1 MHAILEKKTEL
12 RGVLRKLEN
21 MSILCIFENKNV
33 APWKKALT
41 EKLPAATIEVYPNVK
56 DPLAVNFIVCW
67 KPKNKV
73 FEQFPNI
80 KVVQSVGASIAHI
93 TDSQT
98 LHTNQIITRV
108 VDEKLSNDMWEFL
121 ITIVLSELKNTR
133 SYSAQQA
140 TVIWQQQPYRSIQ
153 NTTVSILGL
162 GSIGGFVAEKFAQMG
177 FLVKG
182 WCTSKKELLKV
193 QSYAGEDAFDAFLKN
208 TDFLINLLPLT
219 ESTKNILNKTVFQ
232 KLPKNAFLINVGS
245 GAHVVVADLIDQLDR
260 NQLAGAF
267 LDVFREEPLPKA
279 HPFWKH
285 PKIQITPHVASLTN
299 VDRATDQISE
309 NYRRFL
315 KKETLLNVVSLK
327 KGY

>member
-1 MHAILEKKTEL
+1 
-12 RGVLRKLEN
+12 

-33 APWKKALT
+33 DPWKKALT
-41 EKLPAATIEVYPNVK
+41 EKLPETTIEVYPDVK
-56 DPLAVNFIVCW
+56 DPGAVDFVICW
-67 KPKNKV
+67 KLKNKV

-93 TDSQT
+93 TASQT
-98 LHTNQIITRV
+98 IHKDQIITRV

-133 SYSAQQA
+133 SYTAQQA
-140 TVIWQQQPYRSIQ
+140 TGIWQQQRYRSIQ

-177 FLVKG
+177 FHVKG
-182 WCTSKKELLKV
+182 WSTSNKELLKV
-193 QSYAGEDAFDAFLKN
+193 QSYAGKQAFDAFLKN

-219 ESTKNILNKTVFQ
+219 ESTKNILNKAVFQ

-245 GAHVVVADLIDQLDR
+245 GAHVVVADLIDQLNR

-299 VDRATDQISE
+299 VDSATDQISE

-315 KKETLLNVVSLK
+315 KKEALLNVVSLK

>member
-1 MHAILEKKTEL
+1 
-12 RGVLRKLEN
+12 

-41 EKLPAATIEVYPNVK
+41 EKLPETTIEVYPDVK
-56 DPLAVNFIVCW
+56 DPGAVDFVICW
-67 KPKNKV
+67 KLKNKV

-93 TDSQT
+93 TASQT
-98 LHTNQIITRV
+98 IHKDQIITRV

-133 SYSAQQA
+133 SYTAQQA
-140 TVIWQQQPYRSIQ
+140 TGIWQQQRYRSIQ

-177 FLVKG
+177 FHVKG
-182 WCTSKKELLKV
+182 WSTSNKELLKV
-193 QSYAGEDAFDAFLKN
+193 QSYAGKQAFDAFLKN

-219 ESTKNILNKTVFQ
+219 ESTKNILNKAVFQ

-245 GAHVVVADLIDQLDR
+245 GAHVVVADLIDQLNR

-315 KKETLLNVVSLK
+315 KKEALLNRVSLD

>member
-1 MHAILEKKTEL
+1 MRAILEKKAEL

-41 EKLPAATIEVYPNVK
+41 EKLPEAIIEVYPNVK
-56 DPLAVNFIVCW
+56 DSLAVNFVICW

-98 LHTNQIITRV
+98 LNTDTIITRV

-140 TVIWQQQPYRSIQ
+140 AGIWQQQPYKSIQ

-177 FLVKG
+177 FHVKG
-182 WCTSKKELLKV
+182 WSTSKKELLKV
-193 QSYAGEDAFDAFLKN
+193 QSYAGKNEFDAFLKN

-219 ESTKNILNKTVFQ
+219 ESTKDILNKAVFQ

-245 GAHVVVADLIDQLDR
+245 GAHVVAEDLIDQLDR

-285 PKIQITPHVASLTN
+285 AKIQITPHVASLTN
-299 VDRATDQISE
+299 VDSATDQIIE
-309 NYRRFL
+309 NYTRFL
-315 KKETLLNVVSLK
+315 KKEILLNRVSLQ

>member
-1 MHAILEKKTEL
+1 
-12 RGVLRKLEN
+12 

-33 APWKKALT
+33 TPWKKALT
-41 EKLPAATIEVYPNVK
+41 EKLPAAIIEVYPNVK
-56 DPLAVNFIVCW
+56 DPLAVNFVICW

-98 LHTNQIITRV
+98 LHTDTIITRV

-121 ITIVLSELKNTR
+121 ISVVLSELKNTR
-133 SYSAQQA
+133 TYTAQQTA
-140 TVIWQQQPYRSIQ
+140 GIWQQQRYQSIQ
-153 NTTVSILGL
+153 NTTISILGL

-177 FLVKG
+177 FHVKG
-182 WCTSKKELLKV
+182 WSTSKKELLKV
-193 QSYAGEDAFDAFLKN
+193 QSYAGEHAFDAFLKN

-219 ESTKNILNKTVFQ
+219 ESTKNILNKVVFQ

-245 GAHVVVADLIDQLDR
+245 GAHVVAEDLIDQLDS

-299 VDRATDQISE
+299 VDSATDQISE

-315 KKETLLNVVSLK
+315 KKEALLNRVSLD

>member
-1 MHAILEKKTEL
+1 M
-12 RGVLRKLEN
+12 
-21 MSILCIFENKNV
+21 
-33 APWKKALT
+33 APWKKALK
-41 EKLPAATIEVYPNVK
+41 EKLPAATIEVYPDVK
-56 DPLAVNFIVCW
+56 DPLAVDFVICW
-67 KPKNKV
+67 KPKTKV

-98 LHTNQIITRV
+98 LHTDPIITRV

-121 ITIVLSELKNTR
+121 ITVVLSELKNMRT
-133 SYSAQQA
+133 YAAQQA
-140 TVIWQQQPYRSIQ
+140 SGIWEQQRYRSIQ

-162 GSIGGFVAEKFAQMG
+162 GSIGGFVAEKFAQIG
-177 FLVKG
+177 FQVKG
-182 WCTSKKELLKV
+182 WSTSKKELLKV
-193 QSYAGEDAFDAFLKN
+193 QSYAGENEFDAFLKN

-219 ESTKNILNKTVFQ
+219 DRTKGILNKAVFQ

-267 LDVFREEPLPKA
+267 LDVFREEPLPKT

-285 PKIQITPHVASLTN
+285 AKIQITPHVASLTN
-299 VDRATDQISE
+299 VDRATDQITE
-309 NYRRFL
+309 NYSRFL
-315 KKETLLNVVSLK
+315 KKEALLNRVSLQ

>member
-1 MHAILEKKTEL
+1 
-12 RGVLRKLEN
+12 

-33 APWKKALT
+33 DPWKKALT
-41 EKLPAATIEVYPNVK
+41 EKLPAATIEVYPDVK
-56 DPLAVNFIVCW
+56 DALAVDFVICW

-93 TDSQT
+93 TASQT
-98 LHTNQIITRV
+98 IHKDQIITRV

-133 SYSAQQA
+133 SYTAQQA
-140 TVIWQQQPYRSIQ
+140 TGIWQQQRYRSIQ

-177 FLVKG
+177 FHVKG
-182 WCTSKKELLKV
+182 WSTSNKELLKV
-193 QSYAGEDAFDAFLKN
+193 QSYAGKQAFDAFLKN

-219 ESTKNILNKTVFQ
+219 ESTKNILNKAVFQ

-245 GAHVVVADLIDQLDR
+245 GAHVVVADLIDQLNR

-299 VDRATDQISE
+299 VDSATDQISE

-315 KKETLLNVVSLK
+315 KKEALLNVVSLK

>member
-1 MHAILEKKTEL
+1 MHATLEKKAEL

-33 APWKKALT
+33 DPWKKALT
-41 EKLPAATIEVYPNVK
+41 EKLPSATIEVYPNVK
-56 DPLAVNFIVCW
+56 DPGAVDFIVCW

-93 TDSQT
+93 TASQT
-98 LHTNQIITRV
+98 IHTNQIVTRV

-121 ITIVLSELKNTR
+121 ITIVLSELKNVRT
-133 SYSAQQA
+133 YTAQQA
-140 TVIWQQQPYRSIQ
+140 AGIWQQQPYQSIQ

-162 GSIGGFVAEKFAQMG
+162 GSIGGFVAEKFAHMG
-177 FLVKG
+177 FHVKG
-182 WCTSKKELLKV
+182 WSTSKKELLKV
-193 QSYAGEDAFDAFLKN
+193 QSYAGKNEFDAFLKN

-219 ESTKNILNKTVFQ
+219 DHTKDILNKTVFQ

-245 GAHVVVADLIDQLDR
+245 GAHVVAEDLIDQLDA
-260 NQLAGAF
+260 NQLSGAF

-299 VDRATDQISE
+299 VDSATDQIIE
-309 NYRRFL
+309 NYSRFL

>member
-1 MHAILEKKTEL
+1 
-12 RGVLRKLEN
+12 

-33 APWKKALT
+33 DPWKKALT
-41 EKLPAATIEVYPNVK
+41 EKLPETTIEVYPDVK
-56 DPLAVNFIVCW
+56 DPGAVDFVICW
-67 KPKNKV
+67 KLKNKV

-93 TDSQT
+93 TASQT
-98 LHTNQIITRV
+98 IHKDQIITRV

-133 SYSAQQA
+133 SYTAQQA
-140 TVIWQQQPYRSIQ
+140 TGIWQQQRYRSIQ

-177 FLVKG
+177 FHVKG
-182 WCTSKKELLKV
+182 WSTSKKELLKV
-193 QSYAGEDAFDAFLKN
+193 QSYAGKQAFDAFLKN

-219 ESTKNILNKTVFQ
+219 ESTKNILNKAVFQ

-245 GAHVVVADLIDQLDR
+245 GAHVVVADLIDQLNR

-285 PKIQITPHVASLTN
+285 PKIQITPHVASLTH
-299 VDRATDQISE
+299 VDSATDQISE

-315 KKETLLNVVSLK
+315 KKEALLNRVSLD

>member
-1 MHAILEKKTEL
+1 MHAILEKNAEL

-41 EKLPAATIEVYPNVK
+41 EKLPETTIEVYPDVK
-56 DPLAVNFIVCW
+56 DPLAVNFVICW

-98 LHTNQIITRV
+98 IHKDQIITRV

-133 SYSAQQA
+133 SYAAQQA
-140 TVIWQQQPYRSIQ
+140 AGIWQQQRYQSIQ

-162 GSIGGFVAEKFAQMG
+162 GNIGGFVAEKFAQMG
-177 FLVKG
+177 FHVKG
-182 WCTSKKELLKV
+182 WSTSKKELLKV
-193 QSYAGEDAFDAFLKN
+193 QSYAGKHAFDAFLKN
-208 TDFLINLLPLT
+208 SDFLINLLPLT
-219 ESTKNILNKTVFQ
+219 ESTKDILNKAVFQ
-232 KLPKNAFLINVGS
+232 KLPKNGFLINVGS
-245 GAHVVVADLIDQLDR
+245 GAHVVAEDLIDQLDA
-260 NQLAGAF
+260 NQLSGAF

-299 VDRATDQISE
+299 VDSATDQIIE
-309 NYRRFL
+309 NYTCFL
-315 KKETLLNVVSLK
+315 KKEALLNRVSLQ

>member
-1 MHAILEKKTEL
+1 MHAPLEKKAEL
-12 RGVLRKLEN
+12 RGILRKLEN

-33 APWKKALT
+33 APWKKALI
-41 EKLPAATIEVYPNVK
+41 EKLPAAIIEVYPNVK
-56 DPLAVNFIVCW
+56 DPGAVDFVICW

-93 TDSQT
+93 TASQT
-98 LHTNQIITRV
+98 LNTDPIITRV

-121 ITIVLSELKNTR
+121 ISVVLSELKNMRT
-133 SYSAQQA
+133 YTAQQA
-140 TVIWQQQPYRSIQ
+140 AGIWQQQRYQSIQ

-177 FLVKG
+177 FHVKG
-182 WCTSKKELLKV
+182 WSTSKKELLKV
-193 QSYAGEDAFDAFLKN
+193 QSYAGEHAFDAFLKN

-219 ESTKNILNKTVFQ
+219 ESTKNILNKAVFQ

-245 GAHVVVADLIDQLDR
+245 GAHVVAEDLIDQLDS

-299 VDRATDQISE
+299 VDSATDQISE

-315 KKETLLNVVSLK
+315 KKEALLNRVSLD

>member
-1 MHAILEKKTEL
+1 
-12 RGVLRKLEN
+12 

-41 EKLPAATIEVYPNVK
+41 EKLPETTIEVYPNVK
-56 DPLAVNFIVCW
+56 DPGAVNFIICW

-93 TDSQT
+93 TASQT
-98 LHTNQIITRV
+98 LNTDTIITRV

-133 SYSAQQA
+133 SYAAQQA
-140 TVIWQQQPYRSIQ
+140 AGIWQQQPYQSIQ

-177 FLVKG
+177 FHVKG
-182 WCTSKKELLKV
+182 WSTSKKELLKV
-193 QSYAGEDAFDAFLKN
+193 QSYAGEHAFDAFLKN

-245 GAHVVVADLIDQLDR
+245 GAHVVVADLIDQIDR

-267 LDVFREEPLPKA
+267 LDVFREEPLPKE
-279 HPFWKH
+279 HHFWKH

-315 KKETLLNVVSLK
+315 KKEALLNRVSLD

>member
-1 MHAILEKKTEL
+1 
-12 RGVLRKLEN
+12 

-33 APWKKALT
+33 APWKKALK
-41 EKLPAATIEVYPNVK
+41 EKLPAATIEVYPDVK
-56 DPLAVNFIVCW
+56 DPLAVDFVICW
-67 KPKNKV
+67 KPKTKV

-98 LHTNQIITRV
+98 LHTDPIITRV

-121 ITIVLSELKNTR
+121 ITVVLSELKNMRT
-133 SYSAQQA
+133 YAAQQA
-140 TVIWQQQPYRSIQ
+140 LGIWEQQRYRSIQ

-177 FLVKG
+177 FQVKG
-182 WCTSKKELLKV
+182 WSTSKKELLKV
-193 QSYAGEDAFDAFLKN
+193 QSYAGENEFDAFLKN

-219 ESTKNILNKTVFQ
+219 DRTKGILNKAVFQ
-232 KLPKNAFLINVGS
+232 KVPKNAFLINVGS
-245 GAHVVVADLIDQLDR
+245 GAHVVAEDLIDQLDR

-267 LDVFREEPLPKA
+267 LDVFREEPLPKT

-299 VDRATDQISE
+299 VDRATDQITE
-309 NYRRFL
+309 NYSRFL
-315 KKETLLNVVSLK
+315 KKEALLNRVSLQ
-327 KGY
+327 KGD

>member
-1 MHAILEKKTEL
+1 
-12 RGVLRKLEN
+12 

-33 APWKKALT
+33 DPWKKALT
-41 EKLPAATIEVYPNVK
+41 EKLPETTIEVYPDVK
-56 DPLAVNFIVCW
+56 DPGAVDFVICW
-67 KPKNKV
+67 KLKNKV

-93 TDSQT
+93 TASQT
-98 LHTNQIITRV
+98 IHKDQIITRV

-133 SYSAQQA
+133 SYTAQQA
-140 TVIWQQQPYRSIQ
+140 TGIWQQQRYRSIQ

-177 FLVKG
+177 FHVKG
-182 WCTSKKELLKV
+182 WSTSKKELLKV
-193 QSYAGEDAFDAFLKN
+193 QSYAGKQAFDAFLKN

-219 ESTKNILNKTVFQ
+219 ESTKNILNKAVFQ

-245 GAHVVVADLIDQLDR
+245 GAHVVVADLIDQLNR

-299 VDRATDQISE
+299 VDSATDQISE

-315 KKETLLNVVSLK
+315 KKEALLNVVSLK